1 MAERLLKQ
9 TPRHEYS
16 TSDKKAIAII
26 EAALRHPETPDDHP
40 LLTSRRMSV
49 EQALRIF
56 QNPRFGVVI
65 RFSAVLEKLALFR
78 SSGAFSDYSKL
89 HSEIA

>member
-1 MAERLLKQ
+1 
-9 TPRHEYS
+9 
-16 TSDKKAIAII
+16 
-26 EAALRHPETPDDHP
+26 
-40 LLTSRRMSV
+40 V

-89 HSEIA
+89 YSEIA